1 MKYFTSDLHLFHSN
15 VIKHANR
22 PFKNVDEM
30 NEALVNNINSR
41 VKSNDDLYLLGDI
54 SFGTRD
60 NTYEILSR
68 INGIKY
74 LILGNHDKGI
84 LRWKDVQS
92 LFYKITPM
100 LEIKVLDNDLS
111 RGYQDIV
118 MLHYSMRVWNKS
130 HHGSWHLYGHSH
142 GTLPDDPNSLSIDV
156 GVDCH
161 NYQPISYDEIK
172 SIMSKKEF
180 KPVDHHGR

>member
-1 MKYFTSDLHLFHSN
+1 
-15 VIKHANR
+15 
-22 PFKNVDEM
+22 
-30 NEALVNNINSR
+30 
-41 VKSNDDLYLLGDI
+41 
-54 SFGTRD
+54 
-60 NTYEILSR
+60 
-68 INGIKY
+68 
-74 LILGNHDKGI
+74 
-84 LRWKDVQS
+84 
-92 LFYKITPM
+92 M